1 MAILWGFESL
11 PDAVS
16 RFCSDFLEF
25 GTNPAIFKD
34 LSYGCKGS
42 GNTSCLGCQKLSK
55 TLTQQPSQDLWSNAS
70 LDIVGPTS
78 AACGSLLLVL
88 DSFRCCHDST
98 FNTVDDCRCPTCPP
112 LHNQGVRCLALLCAL
127 FGMVSWMHFEKCGTN
142 LPSSMAL
149 FGLHCLLPARLNDCM
164 QPCKGQCFHVYTH
177 I

>member
-55 TLTQQPSQDLWSNAS
+55 SLTQQPSQDLWSNAS
-70 LDIVGPTS
+70 LDVFGPTS

-88 DSFRCCHDST
+88 ESLVS
-98 FNTVDDCRCPTCPP
+98 CRGE
-112 LHNQGVRCLALLCAL
+112 QGIWSNAHVLLAD
-127 FGMVSWMHFEKCGTN
+127 T
-142 LPSSMAL
+142 MAL
-149 FGLHCLLPARLNDCM
+149 MRHLLKVICLPL
-164 QPCKGQCFHVYTH
+164 CFEASQVW
-177 I
+177 